1 MTERPDTLYW
11 FVAYVRSCQERRVA
25 DLLSAQGIETYVP
38 VQKERHKWSDRVKIV
53 DHLVLPR
60 MVFIRTT
67 KAIRYRVAEDFRG
80 RVTGFMSKGGPH
92 NPVIIPDNQ
101 MADFQYMVSHGGGEV
116 RIASDPLAPG
126 DRVEILSGPLKGFKC
141 ELVTLATR
149 KLATVRL
156 GMLGSAVVEVSLDN
170 VKKVTEEAEEQ

>member
-25 DLLSAQGIETYVP
+25 DLLAAQGFETYVP
-38 VQKERHKWSDRVKIV
+38 IQKERHKWSDRVKIV

-60 MVFIRTT
+60 MVFIHTT
-67 KAIRYRVAEDFRG
+67 KAQRYRVAEDFRG
-80 RVTGFMSKGGPH
+80 RVTGFMSKGGAH
-92 NPVIIPDNQ
+92 NPVIIPDGQ
-101 MADFQYMVSHGGGEV
+101 MADFQFMVSHGAGEV

-126 DRVEILSGPLKGFKC
+126 DTVEILTGPLKGFKC
-141 ELVTLATR
+141 ELVTLATK

-156 GMLGSAVVEVSLDN
+156 GMLGSAVVEVTLDN
-170 VKKVTEEAEEQ
+170 VKKVEVEEE

>member
-25 DLLSAQGIETYVP
+25 DLLAAQGFEAYVP
-38 VQKERHKWSDRVKIV
+38 IQKERHKWSDRIKIV
-53 DHLVLPR
+53 DRLVLPR
-60 MVFIRTT
+60 MVFIHTT
-67 KAIRYRVAEDFRG
+67 KALRYEIAENFRG

-92 NPVIIPDNQ
+92 NPIIIPDEQ
-101 MADFQYMVSHGGGEV
+101 MADFRFMVSHGAGKV
-116 RIASDPLAPG
+116 RIASEPLAPG

-170 VKKVTEEAEEQ
+170 VKKVEEEAEA

>member
-25 DLLSAQGIETYVP
+25 DLLATQGFETYVP

-53 DHLVLPR
+53 DRLVLPR
-60 MVFIRTT
+60 MVFIHTT
-67 KAIRYRVAEDFRG
+67 KALRYRIAENYRG

-92 NPVIIPDNQ
+92 NPVIIPDSQ
-101 MADFQYMVSHGGGEV
+101 MADFQFMVTHGAGEV
-116 RIASDPLAPG
+116 RIASEPLAPG
-126 DRVEILSGPLKGFKC
+126 DTVEILSGPLKGFKC

-156 GMLGSAVVEVSLDN
+156 GMLGSAVIEVNLDN
-170 VKKVTEEAEEQ
+170 VKKVEETQE